1 MTALWALVVIL
12 NKKVLEDVHPVAV
25 NFLVRIVAVVGLVC
39 ITVPLTAFHL
49 WSNGFGINAAAAGW
63 IALSAVATWLVAFN
77 AYYYAL
83 RGGLIAVVAPISSTD
98 PLWTAVFAWLILGT
112 AFGGLTI
119 GGVAVAM
126 AGVVLISRWMEAGDA
141 AGAGAIAGAAHG
153 DVLPAKVAD
162 GGRDDA
168 AATSTWGGTTPAPAS
183 DTRLRLITLAV
194 VAAAGWGIGPVLVDL
209 ASQAYG
215 KPTATMMIES
225 QALGMILLGALLRV
239 RRTPLTTRRLMGPRR
254 RRAVLL
260 LVAAGALEAVVSVL
274 FYLSI
279 ANIGPLLTM
288 LIMATTPVFSIVF
301 GVVLLRER
309 PSPRLSLA
317 AAITVAGVLLATLD
331 GLR

>member
-1 MTALWALVVIL
+1 MTALWALVIIV

-25 NFLVRIVAVVGLVC
+25 NFFVRIAAIVGIVC
-39 ITVPLTAFHL
+39 ITVPLTALHL
-49 WSNGFGINAAAAGW
+49 WSNGFGIDAAAAGW

-83 RGGLIAVVAPISSTD
+83 RGGLIAVVAPISGTD

-112 AFGGLTI
+112 AFGALTVA
-119 GGVAVAM
+119 GMAVAM
-126 AGVVLISRWMEAGDA
+126 AGVVLISRWMDAGDE
-141 AGAGAIAGAAHG
+141 AGAGAIGGATHG
-153 DVLPAKVAD
+153 EVLPADGETDERAGSVARERSPAAN
-162 GGRDDA
+162 GRV
-168 AATSTWGGTTPAPAS
+168 
-183 DTRLRLITLAV
+183 RLITLAV

-209 ASQAYG
+209 ASRSYG
-215 KPTATMMIES
+215 KPTATMMLES
-225 QALGMILLGALLRV
+225 QALGAVLLGALLLV
-239 RRTPLTTRRLMGPRR
+239 RRTPPTTRRLEGPRR

-288 LIMATTPVFSIVF
+288 LIMATTPAFSIVF
-301 GVVLLRER
+301 GVVLLHER
-309 PSPRLSLA
+309 PSLRIAFA
-317 AAITVAGVLLATLD
+317 AAVIVAGVLLAALD